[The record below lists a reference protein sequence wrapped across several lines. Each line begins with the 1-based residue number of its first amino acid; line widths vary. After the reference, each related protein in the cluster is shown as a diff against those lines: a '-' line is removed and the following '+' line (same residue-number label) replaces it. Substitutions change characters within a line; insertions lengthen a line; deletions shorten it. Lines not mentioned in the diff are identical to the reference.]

1 MSDNVLLQGDP
12 LWYKDGIIYQVHV
25 KAFRDSNG
33 DGIGDFRGMI
43 EKLDYIKNFGINILW
58 LLPFYPSPM
67 KDDGYDI
74 ADYWNVN
81 PDYGTIEDFK
91 LLLDE
96 AHKRDIRVV
105 TELVMNHTSDQHP
118 WFQKSRRA
126 EPGTP
131 ERNYYVWSETSEKY
145 KEARIIFSDFE
156 SSNWAWD
163 PLARAYYWHR
173 FYSHQPDLNFEN
185 PEVHKMLLDVVDYWF
200 DMGVDGLRLDAVPYL
215 YEREGTNCEN
225 LPETHQFLKKV
236 NSHISEKF
244 NNKML
249 LAEANQWPED
259 AVAYFG
265 DGDECQMAFHFPLM
279 PRIYMSIQMED
290 RFPIIDIL
298 EQTPDI
304 PDNCQ
309 WAMFLRNH
317 DELTLEMVTD
327 EERDYMYRFF
337 AKDNRAKLNL
347 GIRRRLA
354 PLIENNRSKIKL
366 MNILL
371 FSFPG
376 TPIIYYGDE
385 IGMGDNFYLGDRN
398 GVRTPMQW
406 SPDRNAGFSDTNPQR
421 LYLPVIIDPE
431 YHYEALNVEV
441 QQSNPSSLFWW
452 MKTAVSLRKN
462 YKAFGRG
469 TIEFL
474 SPSNP
479 KILAFLRIFEEEVI
493 LVVANLSRFPQ
504 YVELDLSEFAGS
516 IPTEMFSRNNFPV
529 IRDTPYVLTL
539 NSYDFFWFNL
549 TQKTDLQLTRD
560 NREIPEFKSGDNFMQ
575 IYNEEYIHL
584 LKAISDHIYFSEWY
598 EEREKKF
605 NGIDIFDKLEIPE
618 SGGKY
623 FLLIIKINYIDD
635 IPHFYLLP
643 IGVTSSE
650 KANEIRAN
658 YPEAIIAKIKN
669 NKKILFEG
677 IYDEKYSSLLL
688 KFIAQNRRIEG
699 SSGTFAAAHL
709 QNEKNI
715 FDEIDFTESRLLAND
730 ERYINLIYDEKLH
743 LKLYRKLEEGI
754 NPGVETSEKLNQI
767 SNFKSIPAYL
777 GKLNYNVSNNTR
789 FSLGLVEEYAYNQG
803 RLWNYMFDSV
813 RQYIDNVNA
822 LQKTSAEELHTAFIL
837 SLDLNNLR
845 DFAFIHHLVG
855 NNFYEMMML
864 LGERVGEMHLA
875 LNSITDDPSF
885 APENF
890 SGFHQRSI
898 FQSLR
903 SLIRN
908 TFREL
913 RKKIHSLPEEI
924 KNEAFHLFDKEENL
938 MNYAGKILDQ
948 KISAKKIRIHGNLEL
963 KQVLFTG
970 KDYSIINF
978 EGQKSVYISERK
990 LKKSALRDV
999 ASLVWSL
1006 YSAAFSALYEY
1017 KLSEPEVLHLE
1028 PFVERWW
1035 MFMSG
1040 TLLQK
1045 YNETVK
1051 YSDVLP
1057 SDYEHT
1063 ELLLRIFIL
1072 EKLFIELREEMNNE
1086 GDLEIP
1092 LKGIKSF
1099 IDIVQV

>member
-1 MSDNVLLQGDP
+1 MSDKILLQDDP

-74 ADYWNVN
+74 ADYWSVN

-118 WFQKSRRA
+118 WFKQSRNA
-126 EPGTP
+126 EPGSK

-163 PLARAYYWHR
+163 PVARAYYWHR
-173 FYSHQPDLNFEN
+173 FYSHQPDLNFDN
-185 PEVHKMLLDVVDYWF
+185 PEVHKMLLEVIDYWF
-200 DMGVDGLRLDAVPYL
+200 AMGVDGLRLDAVPYL
-215 YEREGTNCEN
+215 YEREGTICEN

-236 NSHISEKF
+236 NTHITEKF
-244 NNKML
+244 SNKML

-265 DGDECQMAFHFPLM
+265 EGDECQMAFHFPLM

-298 EQTPDI
+298 EQTPEI
-304 PDNCQ
+304 PENCQ

-406 SPDRNAGFSDTNPQR
+406 SPDRNAGFSDTNPQK

-431 YHYEALNVEV
+431 YHYEAINVEV
-441 QQSNPSSLFWW
+441 QQSNPSSFFWW
-452 MKTAVSLRKN
+452 MKTAISIRKN

-479 KILAFLRIFEEEVI
+479 KILAFFRKLDEEII

-504 YVELDLSEFAGS
+504 YVELDLTGFAGS
-516 IPTEMFSRNNFPV
+516 TPMEMFSRNNFPV
-529 IRDTPYVLTL
+529 VKDSPYVLTL

-549 TQKTDLQLTRD
+549 TPKTELELTRESR
-560 NREIPEFKSGDNFMQ
+560 NIPEFESAENFNQ
-575 IYNEEYIHL
+575 IYNEQHIPL
-584 LKAISDHIYFSEWY
+584 LKAISDHIYTSDWY
-598 EEREKKF
+598 EDRDKKY
-605 NGIDIFDKLEIPE
+605 NGIEILDKVEIPE
-618 SGGKY
+618 TYGKD
-623 FLLIIKINYIDD
+623 FLLIIKIDYIDD
-635 IPHFYLLP
+635 IPHYYLLP
-643 IGVTSSE
+643 VGVCSGE
-650 KANEIRAN
+650 EADEIKLNE
-658 YPEAIIAKIKN
+658 PEAVIAKIKN
-669 NKKILFEG
+669 KDAIVYEG
-677 IYDEKYSSLLL
+677 IYSS
-688 KFIAQNRRIEG
+688 KFNAALAGLISRNRRIEG
-699 SSGTFAAAHL
+699 KSGTFNIDLAKDQKDIFEKAAE
-709 QNEKNI
+709 QI
-715 FDEIDFTESRLLAND
+715 RLLSND
-730 ERYINLIYDEKLH
+730 ARYINLIYDEKLH

-754 NPGVETSEKLNQI
+754 NPGVEASEKINLY
-767 SNFKSIPAYL
+767 SGFKSIPSYI
-777 GKLNYNVSNNTR
+777 GKLNYNVGNSVR
-789 FSLGLVEEYAYNQG
+789 FSLGLIEEYAYNQG

-813 RQYIDNVNA
+813 RQYIDNVNS

-855 NNFYEMMML
+855 NNFYEMMAL

-875 LNSITDDPSF
+875 LNSIMDDASF
-885 APENF
+885 VPEKF
-890 SGFHQRSI
+890 TGFHQRSI

-913 RKKIHSLPEEI
+913 RTKIHSLPEEN
-924 KNEAFHLFDKEENL
+924 KEEAFHLFDKEVTL

-948 KISAKKIRIHGNLEL
+948 KISAKKIRIHGDLEL
-963 KQVLFTG
+963 KQILFTG

-978 EGQKSVYISERK
+978 EGPESVYISERK

-1017 KLSEPEVLHLE
+1017 KLSEPEVSHLE

-1040 TLLQK
+1040 TMLQK
-1045 YNETVK
+1045 YSETVK

-1057 SDYEHT
+1057 ENYDHT

-1072 EKLFIELREEMNNE
+1072 EKLFIELRSRLSEN

-1092 LKGIKSF
+1092 IKGIKSF
-1099 IDIVQV
+1099 IEIVNV